1 MRRICNTLVL
11 FAAAGLTAACSHT
24 HEAQRAVPQHA
35 TLPALA
41 TPSELAAPMTK
52 ERQAR
57 ITPDIALRRL
67 QDGNDR
73 FVHGHMLKRD
83 LRDHIK
89 VTGHGQYPIAS
100 VVTCIDSRSGPELV
114 FDQGIGDVF
123 TARVAGNIVNK
134 DILGSLEYAAA
145 VAGSKLVVVLGHSHC
160 GAIKGACDNVKMGN
174 LTGLLDKL
182 QPAVSSVPKDGTA
195 RDSHNHDFV
204 EKVAEANVELTVR
217 DILDQSPLLKQMV
230 KEGKIAVVGAML
242 DVETGHVE
250 FLPAYGL
257 MTTAASRH

>member
-1 MRRICNTLVL
+1 MRHLLNTALVVV
-11 FAAAGLTAACSHT
+11 AASLVGACAHT
-24 HEAQRAVPQHA
+24 HDTPRVAAPKAELPMAVA
-35 TLPALA
+35 PA
-41 TPSELAAPMTK
+41 ELAAPMTK

-73 FVHGHMLKRD
+73 FVHGHMLPRD
-83 LRDHIK
+83 LRDHVK

-100 VVTCIDSRSGPELV
+100 IVTCIDSRSGPELV

-134 DILGSLEYAAA
+134 DILGSLEYASA

-160 GAIKGACDNVKMGN
+160 GAVKGACDNVKMGN

-182 QPAVSSVPKDGTA
+182 QPAVSSIPKDGSA
-195 RDSHNHDFV
+195 RDSHNHEFV

-217 DILDQSPLLKQMV
+217 DILDQSPVLKQMV

-250 FLPAYGL
+250 FLPAYGV
-257 MTTAASRH
+257 MKTAASHH

>member
-1 MRRICNTLVL
+1 MRHLLNTALVVVAASL
-11 FAAAGLTAACSHT
+11 VGACAHTHDTPRAAAPKA
-24 HEAQRAVPQHA
+24 EPQIVV
-35 TLPALA
+35 TPA
-41 TPSELAAPMTK
+41 ELAAPMTK

-83 LRDHIK
+83 LRDHVK

-134 DILGSLEYAAA
+134 DILGSLEYASA

-160 GAIKGACDNVKMGN
+160 GAVKGACDNVKMGN

-182 QPAVSSVPKDGTA
+182 QPAVSSIPKDGSA
-195 RDSHNHDFV
+195 RDSHNHVFV

-217 DILDQSPLLKQMV
+217 DILDQSPVLKQLV

-257 MTTAASRH
+257 MKTASSRH

>member
-1 MRRICNTLVL
+1 MRHLLNTALVVVVASL
-11 FAAAGLTAACSHT
+11 VGACAHT
-24 HEAQRAVPQHA
+24 HEGPHAAAPKAELPMAVA
-35 TLPALA
+35 PA
-41 TPSELAAPMTK
+41 ELAAPMTK

-57 ITPDIALRRL
+57 ITPDMALRRL

-73 FVHGHMLKRD
+73 FVHGHMLRRD
-83 LRDHIK
+83 LRDHVK

-134 DILGSLEYAAA
+134 DILGSLEYASA

-160 GAIKGACDNVKMGN
+160 GAVKGACDNVKMGN

-182 QPAVSSVPKDGTA
+182 QPAVSSIPKDGSA
-195 RDSHNHDFV
+195 RDSHNHEFV

-217 DILDQSPLLKQMV
+217 DILDQSPVLKQMV

-242 DVETGHVE
+242 DVETGHVD
-250 FLPAYGL
+250 FLPAYGV
-257 MTTAASRH
+257 MRTAATRH